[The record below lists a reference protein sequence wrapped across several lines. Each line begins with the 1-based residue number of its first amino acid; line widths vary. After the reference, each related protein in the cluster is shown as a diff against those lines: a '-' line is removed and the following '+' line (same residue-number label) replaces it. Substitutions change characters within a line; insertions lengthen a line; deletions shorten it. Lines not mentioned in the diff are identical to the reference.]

1 MRLNTRIALY
11 MYAPVATIALILY
24 FFWIFLSIMQYG
36 DIVSFGGH
44 LIIFFIY
51 SVVQIPLIFI
61 IPEYYIFEGDRI
73 VVRSLMKVKKVVQIS
88 EIESIYWQNVTR
100 RLSLRKLYYYIID
113 DHSSNTIQFSEYRA
127 SNSLDLMRI
136 PIDKKSKAII
146 ASIWPHEIKE
156 SHFPERR

>member
-1 MRLNTRIALY
+1 
-11 MYAPVATIALILY
+11 
-24 FFWIFLSIMQYG
+24 
-36 DIVSFGGH
+36 
-44 LIIFFIY
+44 
-51 SVVQIPLIFI
+51 
-61 IPEYYIFEGDRI
+61 
-73 VVRSLMKVKKVVQIS
+73 MKVKKVVQIS